1 MTVPRWVTTIVL
13 IVLVLA
19 LASSRRSG
27 AEDEPVRP
35 AAAASLLHDICAD
48 VPDRPPTVLA
58 AGWLKHLPDTAS
70 RVPHTFHLCESRS
83 IHCHAIVNLT
93 SPFTEQ
99 RPAPAALGLTPRDSK
114 RLRRQFW
121 WQTRPELAPRPFGWI
136 LPKGGG
142 GGGRRGSLDRAELTR
157 VRSLA
162 GLYHRYAVG
171 VGRAAAPGGGFVEL
185 CKRCPHEGAL
195 YVPPSGG
202 APGVNALVEWAARV
216 ISEPKGRL
224 ARRAKAR
231 YCARVVPNLNP
242 VPNPNPN
249 PNLTLTRYYERA
261 VAKPVQS
268 YARLLV
274 LTQRFSADCDWPP
287 LEPGWDRICLLL
299 CLPLRLGLPLSLPL
313 PLLLHLPLHR
323 SANRLIS
330 CSPRALSDGH
340 FFTELLPRAVAAAP
354 LLAAD
359 GAMKVMVDCSAG
371 FVAPWLGFLLGI
383 GPERLVCSE
392 GGDRLV
398 HAECLAFSRFAS
410 PFPSGFRLGLDNV
423 RTAAHAQL
431 HNSPGAGAGAAALA
445 GAARQGERPLVVW
458 ADRDLGRFTAH
469 GVRCVHGAEKLLVEQ
484 PVTRRWPWAPSS
496 SDDTARPSSG

>member
-1 MTVPRWVTTIVL
+1 MMVPRWVTTIVL
-13 IVLVLA
+13 VLLVMA
-19 LASSRRSG
+19 LASGRSSG

-58 AGWLKHLPDTAS
+58 TGRLKNLPDTAS

-195 YVPPSGG
+195 YVPPSGS
-202 APGVNALVEWAARV
+202 APGVNALVEWASRV

-231 YCARVVPNLNP
+231 YYARVVL
-242 VPNPNPN
+242 
-249 PNLTLTRYYERA
+249 
-261 VAKPVQS
+261 
-268 YARLLV
+268 
-274 LTQRFSADCDWPP
+274 
-287 LEPGWDRICLLL
+287 
-299 CLPLRLGLPLSLPL
+299 
-313 PLLLHLPLHR
+313 
-323 SANRLIS
+323 
-330 CSPRALSDGH
+330 
-340 FFTELLPRAVAAAP
+340 
-354 LLAAD
+354 
-359 GAMKVMVDCSAG
+359 
-371 FVAPWLGFLLGI
+371 
-383 GPERLVCSE
+383 
-392 GGDRLV
+392 
-398 HAECLAFSRFAS
+398 
-410 PFPSGFRLGLDNV
+410 
-423 RTAAHAQL
+423 
-431 HNSPGAGAGAAALA
+431 
-445 GAARQGERPLVVW
+445 
-458 ADRDLGRFTAH
+458 
-469 GVRCVHGAEKLLVEQ
+469 
-484 PVTRRWPWAPSS
+484 
-496 SDDTARPSSG
+496 